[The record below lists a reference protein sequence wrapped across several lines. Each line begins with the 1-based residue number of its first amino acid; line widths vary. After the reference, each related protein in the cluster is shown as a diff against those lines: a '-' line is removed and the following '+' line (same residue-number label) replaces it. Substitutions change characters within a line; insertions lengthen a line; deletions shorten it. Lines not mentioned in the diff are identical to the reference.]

1 MDIWDEHTLN
11 LEILFWLY
19 LAMFWL
25 YGLVEMVKS
34 SGKLRIHRHETY
46 FMTIFEYEKLFIK
59 RSKILI
65 QNRLQFL

>member
-11 LEILFWLY
+11 LEILFTPHGY
-19 LAMFWL
+19 M
-25 YGLVEMVKS
+25 EMVKS
-34 SGKLRIHRHETY
+34 SGKLRIRRHETY